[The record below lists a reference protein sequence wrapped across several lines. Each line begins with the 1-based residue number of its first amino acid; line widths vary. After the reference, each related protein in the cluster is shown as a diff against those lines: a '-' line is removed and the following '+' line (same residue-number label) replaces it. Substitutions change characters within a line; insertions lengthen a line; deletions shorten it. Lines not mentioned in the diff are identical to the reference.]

1 MKNTEM
7 IKALENLITNAQAQ
21 LESLK
26 KEEEG
31 TTKQLEFYRRF
42 DSDIQTDGIE
52 IATAASYN
60 SHIEIKDIVFLQKRK
75 NYNEAAAELIK
86 HVRSKIKELESMNGS
101 DPS

>member
-1 MKNTEM
+1 MKNTKM
-7 IKALENLITNAQAQ
+7 IKALENLIANAQAQ

-26 KEEEG
+26 KEEEEE

-52 IATAASYN
+52 IAASYN
-60 SHIEIKDIVFLQKRK
+60 SHIEIKDTVFLQKRK

>member
-1 MKNTEM
+1 MKNTKM
-7 IKALENLITNAQAQ
+7 IKALENLIANAQAQ

-52 IATAASYN
+52 IAASYN
-60 SHIEIKDIVFLQKRK
+60 SHIEIKDTVFLQKRK